1 MGKPVTVPANGTV
14 LVVEDESSILK
25 LVGRALRSQGFTV
38 LEAPDGEAAQ
48 AINAQHPGTIDLL
61 LTDSVLPRLSGP
73 DLCGMILG
81 KRPST
86 RVIFM
91 SGYTDLD
98 VLARSQ
104 RYGGAFLSKPFTIE
118 DLNAKIRDVFSKPP
132 PKVAG

>member
-1 MGKPVTVPANGTV
+1 MEEP
-14 LVVEDESSILK
+14 E
-25 LVGRALRSQGFTV
+25 
-38 LEAPDGEAAQ
+38 GEAAQ
-48 AINAQHPGTIDLL
+48 AVNALHPGTIDLL

-73 DLCGMILG
+73 DLCAMILD

-118 DLNAKIRDVFSKPP
+118 DLNKKIRDVFSKPP
-132 PKVAG
+132 PKAA